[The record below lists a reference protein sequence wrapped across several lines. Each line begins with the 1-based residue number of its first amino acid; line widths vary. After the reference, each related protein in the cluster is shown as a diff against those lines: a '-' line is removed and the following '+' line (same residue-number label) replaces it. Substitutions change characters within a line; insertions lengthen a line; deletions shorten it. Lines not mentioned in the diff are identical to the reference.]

1 MNPYQKETKI
11 YNLFEQIKS
20 IPELKDLLKDNKDA
34 RYYYNFNFSK
44 KISHLHKCVLRTFH
58 YPFLNNYIIEYLN
71 LYPDK
76 IDIKNEMGDTALMLA
91 VSNCKMKNT
100 IETVKILLKYNP
112 NVNIQNLHGHT
123 ALIIA
128 INSTFI
134 KRTSEKII
142 KMLVD
147 NNADINLATC
157 GGENVVSIAFFNSIK
172 KNGRS
177 VIDFLLPN
185 RKKFIENMSF
195 NKNII
200 VKNRSVFWKVGLCDF
215 KIIYTPINNF
225 RLIIN
230 RM

>member
-1 MNPYQKETKI
+1 M
-11 YNLFEQIKS
+11 
-20 IPELKDLLKDNKDA
+20 
-34 RYYYNFNFSK
+34 
-44 KISHLHKCVLRTFH
+44 LRTFH

-134 KRTSEKII
+134 KRTS
-142 KMLVD
+142 
-147 NNADINLATC
+147 
-157 GGENVVSIAFFNSIK
+157 K
-172 KNGRS
+172 K
-177 VIDFLLPN
+177 L
-185 RKKFIENMSF
+185 
-195 NKNII
+195 
-200 VKNRSVFWKVGLCDF
+200 
-215 KIIYTPINNF
+215 
-225 RLIIN
+225 
-230 RM
+230 